1 MNRSAKIAEL
11 RHSLSRYGL
20 PPDRPPIPLGHPQA
34 DSVLGGGLKPG
45 ALHEVFAA
53 GWCASSFAVLLAMLT
68 ARNRPL
74 FWVRPDYE
82 GLEYGAVSPGGLA
95 ELGGDPNK
103 LILVK
108 TRKADDALVAA
119 NDILACP
126 HVGAVLLEIRG
137 QPKVLDLI
145 ASRRLSLAA
154 GESGVSAIL
163 LREGATVE
171 PSAAL
176 TRWDIA
182 SAPSRIDDDDW
193 GNPVFDAK
201 LTRHRMGGLGA
212 FHMQWNPEHAAFH
225 QAHPGAVVA
234 APAHRSV
241 GTQKLRAV

>member
-108 TRKADDALVAA
+108 TRKADDALAAA

-126 HVGAVLLEIRG
+126 HAGAVLLEIRG

-193 GNPVFDAK
+193 GNPVFDAR

-212 FHMQWNPEHAAFH
+212 FHMQWDCNHVAFH
-225 QAHPGAVVA
+225 PAHPGAVAA

-241 GTQKLRAV
+241 GPQRLRAV